1 MDATKSR
8 NVTANVPIELA
19 EKLAAL
25 VKQSGVTQSQYVG
38 FLIREAVQKKRVFKV
53 TVTTVEISD

>member
-19 EKLAAL
+19 EKLSVL
-25 VKQSGVTQSQYVG
+25 VKQSGVTQSQYLG

-53 TVTTVEISD
+53 TVTTVEVSE